1 MRTYVSGWGRA
12 HAKCYFASLISF
24 QSTAKCLFKQRF
36 IGFLHCEA
44 RTMACFERILGSIVN
59 DGTSDDSIA
68 RITSFNMH
76 NVIVTRETLFRLSGY
91 GVTACD
97 RYLDDQVS

>member
-1 MRTYVSGWGRA
+1 
-12 HAKCYFASLISF
+12 
-24 QSTAKCLFKQRF
+24 
-36 IGFLHCEA
+36 
-44 RTMACFERILGSIVN
+44 MACFERILGSIVN

-68 RITSFNMH
+68 RIKCSPSFNMH